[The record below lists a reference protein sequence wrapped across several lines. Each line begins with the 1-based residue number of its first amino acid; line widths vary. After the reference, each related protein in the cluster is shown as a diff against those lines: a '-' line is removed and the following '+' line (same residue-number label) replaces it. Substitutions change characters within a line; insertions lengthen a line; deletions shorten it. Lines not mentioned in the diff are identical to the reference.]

1 MYKKGKLLSKIVSAA
16 LSAAML
22 LTAAV
27 PFTVGAVQPSAEPTT
42 IDGKQVIVL
51 KLDDIREGTGVRDAL
66 KRVKAFIDEKGIK
79 ASFGVIGVSLED
91 DGKKED
97 YYEDIQSFVADG
109 NIEIW
114 HHGYYHD
121 KANRVEFSGG
131 TYDEQYK
138 QLKDTIDLMQDK
150 CGITLRTFGPPYN
163 ATDKVTIEALNNLPQ
178 MKVFFFPS
186 VTEGG
191 TQLMLR
197 ESGNLETDTGVVD
210 YDKFVETYESSK
222 KDKPYLVLQ
231 GHPGNFS
238 DQSFENFKK
247 IVEYLMAKNTVF
259 MTPTEYYNKLNGVSS
274 VFPENGKYNQADNP
288 GDYSVALTLNGNTLA
303 SVSNG
308 GKELVK
314 DTDYTLAGDTVVLKS
329 DYLMALEPAA
339 YDFTFRFSAK
349 DDAKL
354 SLKVIDP
361 SKEPIKV
368 IIDDEPVT
376 FDVEPI
382 TINDRTM
389 VPFRAIF
396 EKFGA
401 EVTWDGETNTAGGK
415 LDETT
420 VSLPIDSTTA
430 YVNGK
435 PVELDVPATVIDDR
449 TLVPLRF
456 ISENF
461 GATVK
466 WYEETRTAKIVSGP
480 TNTILKDGEFKGGGL
495 KVVSTKSVLKNYKK
509 ELFTVDGQ
517 IVPDDRWDAEGKGS
531 WIQYELDD
539 VYSIDSVALSWFKGD
554 QRKSKFEI
562 AVSEN
567 GIDYVTAFSGE
578 SGGTT
583 DQLEKY
589 TFTPVKGK
597 YVRVIGNGNDSAS
610 SYGWNSLLEV
620 EIYGAK

>member
-1 MYKKGKLLSKIVSAA
+1 MKTSNPL
-16 LSAAML
+16 
-22 LTAAV
+22 
-27 PFTVGAVQPSAEPTT
+27 
-42 IDGKQVIVL
+42 
-51 KLDDIREGTGVRDAL
+51 
-66 KRVKAFIDEKGIK
+66 
-79 ASFGVIGVSLED
+79 
-91 DGKKED
+91 
-97 YYEDIQSFVADG
+97 VADG

-308 GKELVK
+308 GKELIK

-361 SKEPIKV
+361 SKEPIRLLS
-368 IIDDEPVT
+368 T
-376 FDVEPI
+376 
-382 TINDRTM
+382 TSRLLL
-389 VPFRAIF
+389 
-396 EKFGA
+396 
-401 EVTWDGETNTAGGK
+401 TWSQ
-415 LDETT
+415 LRLTT
-420 VSLPIDSTTA
+420 VQWFPSAQFLKNSA
-430 YVNGK
+430 QRLHG
-435 PVELDVPATVIDDR
+435 
-449 TLVPLRF
+449 
-456 ISENF
+456 
-461 GATVK
+461 TVK
-466 WYEETRTAKIVSGP
+466 RT
-480 TNTILKDGEFKGGGL
+480 
-495 KVVSTKSVLKNYKK
+495 
-509 ELFTVDGQ
+509 
-517 IVPDDRWDAEGKGS
+517 
-531 WIQYELDD
+531 
-539 VYSIDSVALSWFKGD
+539 
-554 QRKSKFEI
+554 QR
-562 AVSEN
+562 AVSSTRRRSACRL
-567 GIDYVTAFSGE
+567 IPQQPMLTAS
-578 SGGTT
+578 
-583 DQLEKY
+583 
-589 TFTPVKGK
+589 
-597 YVRVIGNGNDSAS
+597 R
-610 SYGWNSLLEV
+610 
-620 EIYGAK
+620 

>member
-1 MYKKGKLLSKIVSAA
+1 
-16 LSAAML
+16 
-22 LTAAV
+22 
-27 PFTVGAVQPSAEPTT
+27 
-42 IDGKQVIVL
+42 
-51 KLDDIREGTGVRDAL
+51 
-66 KRVKAFIDEKGIK
+66 
-79 ASFGVIGVSLED
+79 
-91 DGKKED
+91 
-97 YYEDIQSFVADG
+97 
-109 NIEIW
+109 
-114 HHGYYHD
+114 
-121 KANRVEFSGG
+121 
-131 TYDEQYK
+131 
-138 QLKDTIDLMQDK
+138 
-150 CGITLRTFGPPYN
+150 
-163 ATDKVTIEALNNLPQ
+163 
-178 MKVFFFPS
+178 
-186 VTEGG
+186 
-191 TQLMLR
+191 
-197 ESGNLETDTGVVD
+197 
-210 YDKFVETYESSK
+210 
-222 KDKPYLVLQ
+222 
-231 GHPGNFS
+231 
-238 DQSFENFKK
+238 
-247 IVEYLMAKNTVF
+247 

-288 GDYSVALTLNGNTLA
+288 GDYSVTLTLNGNTLA

-567 GIDYVTAFSGE
+567 GVDYVTAFSGE